1 MYCKYCGEWN
11 PDDSGF
17 CASCGKRIELSGVEH
32 SEFEKE
38 ANERLHERS
47 REKSRKKFLKGWIIV
62 FIVLVLVCAIGA
74 GIFFFVSSKRDQEDK
89 VAGDRIEQEKDPQTE
104 KEVEATDS
112 SETKKASEK
121 AKSEEDSNEEFG
133 ITPGIEANY
142 KRNLN
147 PEEYRYYHGA
157 SDEFS
162 FYYPAD
168 LYENVTVNE
177 TPNKNI
183 YGENVQ
189 AVNFTASD
197 GSELIFSLSKRTD
210 NLGIAEA
217 TSQIYEA
224 ECGYIHD
231 SEVIVNRMKDDYG
244 KIVLTGWAD
253 AAYDRTVYDMI
264 KVEGEYVMQMKV
276 VIPTYIDREDELQKG
291 YFTECMYRMCGFSD
305 AEDSYR
311 SYSEYKEASNG

>member
-1 MYCKYCGEWN
+1 MYCKYCGGWN

-17 CASCGKRIELSGVEH
+17 CASCGKRIDKKSC
-32 SEFEKE
+32 
-38 ANERLHERS
+38 
-47 REKSRKKFLKGWIIV
+47 EKSHKKFLKGWIIV
-62 FIVLVLVCAIGA
+62 FIVLALVCAIGA
-74 GIFFFVSSKRDQEDK
+74 GIFFFVSSKRDKEDK
-89 VAGDRIEQEKDPQTE
+89 VAEDRIEQEQEPKTE

-112 SETKKASEK
+112 AETKKASEK

-133 ITPGIEANY
+133 ITPGTEANY

-168 LYENVTVNE
+168 LYENVTMNE

-264 KVEGEYVMQMKV
+264 KVEGEFVMQMKV
-276 VIPTYIDREDELQKG
+276 VIPTYTDREDELQKG

>member
-17 CASCGKRIELSGVEH
+17 CARCGKRIELSGVEH

-38 ANERLHERS
+38 ANGLHERS

-62 FIVLVLVCAIGA
+62 FIVLALVCAIGA
-74 GIFFFVSSKRDQEDK
+74 GIFFFVSSKSDKEDK
-89 VAGDRIEQEKDPQTE
+89 VARDRIEQEKEPQME

-217 TSQIYEA
+217 TSKIYEA

-231 SEVIVNRMKDDYG
+231 SEVIVNRMKDDCG
-244 KIVLTGWAD
+244 RGICDAD
-253 AAYDRTVYDMI
+253 
-264 KVEGEYVMQMKV
+264 EGCY
-276 VIPTYIDREDELQKG
+276 
-291 YFTECMYRMCGFSD
+291 SD
-305 AEDSYR
+305 LY
-311 SYSEYKEASNG
+311 